1 MKKLERFPDL
11 GGTEDNRSQRKR
23 DRYRAYQ
30 AKRDVSPDG
39 KWRAYIHEYNVYVR
53 AAKGDEKIQLSK
65 DGKKDN
71 AYQAPYWAPN
81 SNNLIAYRIEPSK
94 ISEVHLLESSP
105 KGGGK
110 AKLHTRSYAL
120 PGDKFTSHEL
130 NWFDIEKKLHV
141 KPDVGVIDFHS
152 PNMRWS
158 LDGRTFTYRKVDRG
172 HQRFRIIE
180 VDTFTGKA
188 RNIIDE
194 VSKTF
199 IWTYHAKGYG
209 VSRVTWLKKTKEII
223 YISEQDGWRHL
234 YRVDV
239 ATGKQKQ
246 ITKGEYVLRYVD
258 KIDEEK
264 RQIWFR
270 ASGRNPKQDPYLIHY
285 YRINFDGGGLTAL
298 TEGDGTH
305 EVSYSPDRK
314 YLIDTY
320 SRIDMAPVNE
330 LRRVSDGGLVCK
342 LEESDIS
349 QLKASGWEAPE
360 VFSAKGRDGETGI
373 WGFICRPKDYDPK
386 KKYPVLESMY
396 AGPHD
401 SYVPKSFSSSRRYAS
416 WTDMGFV
423 VVKIDGMGT
432 ANRSK
437 AFHDVCWK
445 NLKDG
450 GFPDRIL
457 WHKAVAK
464 KYSWYDTSR
473 VGIYG
478 GSAGGQS
485 STGALLFHPEFYKVA
500 VSACGCHD
508 NRMDKASWNEQWMGY
523 PVGPHYSASS
533 NIDNAHRLQGKLMLI
548 VGELDKNVPP
558 ESTFRLADA
567 LIRAN
572 KEFELVVI
580 PGGGHGDGGRY
591 GDRKRK
597 DFFRKHLQGIDSPN
611 RNAVE
616 SSLRT
621 ETLKWTE
628 IAEGSPPRS
637 LDGSAT
643 EIHFLNRMKKGVK
656 IYWVNFGG
664 GLKLYGKL
672 APGETRNQNTYS
684 DAIWLVTDEEEKSLG
699 YFRATRKVGKAV
711 IPNQ

>member
-71 AYQAPYWAPN
+71 AYQVPYWAPN

-158 LDGRTFTYRKVDRG
+158 LDGHTFTYRKVDRG

-180 VDTFTGKA
+180 VDILTGKA

-464 KYSWYDTSR
+464 KYPWYDTSR

-478 GSAGGQS
+478 GSAGGRARPGRCSFTLS
-485 STGALLFHPEFYKVA
+485 STRSPFPLVDATTTAWTKPPGTSSGWGIPSGHITPLARTLITPI
-500 VSACGCHD
+500 AC
-508 NRMDKASWNEQWMGY
+508 RAS
-523 PVGPHYSASS
+523 
-533 NIDNAHRLQGKLMLI
+533 
-548 VGELDKNVPP
+548 
-558 ESTFRLADA
+558 
-567 LIRAN
+567 
-572 KEFELVVI
+572 
-580 PGGGHGDGGRY
+580 
-591 GDRKRK
+591 
-597 DFFRKHLQGIDSPN
+597 
-611 RNAVE
+611 
-616 SSLRT
+616 
-621 ETLKWTE
+621 
-628 IAEGSPPRS
+628 
-637 LDGSAT
+637 
-643 EIHFLNRMKKGVK
+643 
-656 IYWVNFGG
+656 
-664 GLKLYGKL
+664 
-672 APGETRNQNTYS
+672 
-684 DAIWLVTDEEEKSLG
+684 
-699 YFRATRKVGKAV
+699 
-711 IPNQ
+711 